1 MVINMPEIVKNYQL
15 SKISSNNYKRI
26 TNKIKKIKEIKG
38 ASIDKEQDILR
49 VQIFLKADERASSKR
64 IEKIEDNIIKSILEY
79 EKKAS
84 IEEIVYKDM
93 YRKVLYLNGLDCAHC
108 AAKIEDLA
116 KKSLNYEKLL
126 VDYTS
131 FRFIIESAD
140 KEQMDNIIPLVTD
153 IAHKVDDHI
162 VVTEKEKIERNE
174 ESIESSQRRYFR
186 IVLITLGIVT
196 GAIGMLLHID
206 FDFTRI
212 LELIHHDDLYMH
224 EIFDPAN
231 YPEYTVAAI
240 HVIMMIVT
248 WVLLGYPII
257 FRFLKNIIKGK
268 IFDEN
273 CLMTLA
279 SIGAIATSHYIEA
292 IFVVSLFQIGEY
304 LQKRAVN
311 RCRKSIEDLLKFEVH
326 TAKLKKGSEIVEVDV
341 ESIIPDDIIVVN
353 KGEMV
358 PLDGVLINNKSIIDS
373 KNLTGESLHREVSRG
388 EVVMAGSVNMSDVME
403 IKVVRPYSE
412 SMITKIL
419 DMVEN
424 ASTSK
429 AKAENFITKFCKIY
443 TPMVL
448 ILAIVIG
455 FGGYILETVFFMHQ
469 SLDVMFE
476 WIYRAM
482 VFLVIS
488 CPCALVISIPLCFF
502 MGIGGSS
509 KKGILIKGSNYLEA
523 LNNVENIVFD
533 KTGTLTKGE
542 FKIKE
547 VVPATPDMKKD
558 DLLRNLMY
566 VEYFSSHPI
575 GVSIVEEYGRENIF
589 SEIISDFESLT
600 GGAQAYVNGNR
611 VLVGNYKL
619 MTKMKLEVPEIDADG
634 LVLYIYK
641 ERVYLGYVVIGDT
654 IKEDAKQTIKDLRAL
669 GVKKLF
675 ILTGDSRGIG
685 ENVAKQVGVDKV
697 YSELLPDQKVA
708 KLEEIRDS
716 AKHGHT
722 IFVGDGINDAPAIAA
737 SDVGI
742 AMGKTGSDAT
752 IAISDVVIMTDE
764 LDKLPEVISIAKSTK
779 TKVVQNIVLS
789 LGIKT
794 IVVLLSIL
802 PTNFILPLWLAIFS
816 DVGVSLI
823 AIFNSIFIFS
833 KINRKEKKQHAR

>member
-1 MVINMPEIVKNYQL
+1 MPEIVKNYQL
-15 SKISSNNYKRI
+15 SKISNNNYKRI

-49 VQIFLKADERASSKR
+49 VQISLKADEKASSKR
-64 IEKIEDNIIKSILEY
+64 IEKIEENITKAILEY

-84 IEEIVYKDM
+84 IEEIVHKEM

-108 AAKIEDLA
+108 AAKIEDIA
-116 KKSLNYEKLL
+116 KKTLNYEKLV

-131 FRFIIESAD
+131 FRFIIESSE
-140 KEQMDNIIPLVTD
+140 KEQMNNIIELVSN
-153 IAHKVDDHI
+153 IAHKVDDRI
-162 VVTEKEKIERNE
+162 VVTEKEKIERKE
-174 ESIESSQRRYFR
+174 ETIESSQKRYFR
-186 IVLITLGIVT
+186 IAIIILGILT
-196 GAIGMLLHID
+196 GAVGMLFYMN
-206 FDFTRI
+206 FDITRI
-212 LELIHHDDLYMH
+212 FEILHHDDLYMH
-224 EIFDPAN
+224 EIFDPSQ
-231 YPEYTVAAI
+231 YPENTFMAI
-240 HVIMMIVT
+240 HVIMMIIT
-248 WVLLGYPII
+248 WILLGYPII

-279 SIGAIATSHYIEA
+279 SIGAIATSHYVEA

-311 RCRKSIEDLLKFEVH
+311 KCRKSIEELLKFDVK
-326 TAKLKKGSEIVEVDV
+326 TAKLKKGIDIVEVDV
-341 ESIIPDDIIVVN
+341 ESIIPEDIIVVN

-358 PLDGVLINNKSIIDS
+358 PLDGVLINNKSIIDT
-373 KNLTGESLHREVSRG
+373 KNLTGESLHREISKG
-388 EVVMAGSVNMSDVME
+388 EVIMAGSVNMSDVME

-429 AKAENFITKFCKIY
+429 AKAENYITKFCKVY
-443 TPMVL
+443 TPLVL

-455 FGGYILETVFFMHQ
+455 FGGYFIETLIYM
-469 SLDVMFE
+469 SPSIDTMFE

-502 MGIGGSS
+502 MGIGVSS

-523 LNNVENIVFD
+523 LNNVEKIVFD

-542 FKIKE
+542 FKIKD
-547 VVPATPDMKKD
+547 VVPSSDEITKD
-558 DLLRNLMY
+558 ELLRNLMY
-566 VEYFSSHPI
+566 VEFFSSHPI
-575 GVSIVEEYGRENIF
+575 GVSIVEEYGRENVF
-589 SEIISDFESLT
+589 SEIISDFESLV
-600 GGAQAYVNGNR
+600 GGAQAYINGSR
-611 VLVGNYKL
+611 VIVGNYRLMSKL
-619 MTKMKLEVPEIDADG
+619 KLEVPVIDEDG

-641 ERVYLGYVVIGDT
+641 EKNYLGYVVIGDT
-654 IKEDAKQTIKDLRAL
+654 IKEDAKDTIQELKNL
-669 GVKKLF
+669 GVKKLY

-685 ENVAKQVGVDKV
+685 ENVAKQVGVDYV
-697 YSELLPDQKVA
+697 FSELLPDQKVS

-716 AKHGHT
+716 SKHGHT

-742 AMGKTGSDAT
+742 AMGKAGSDAT
-752 IAISDVVIMTDE
+752 IAIADVVIMTDE
-764 LDKLPEVISIAKSTK
+764 LNKLPEVISIAKK
-779 TKVVQNIVLS
+779 TKNKVLQNIVLS
-789 LGIKT
+789 LGTKIL
-794 IVVLLSIL
+794 VVLLSII

-823 AIFNSIFIFS
+823 AIFNSIFIFNNF
-833 KINRKEKKQHAR
+833 NRKEKKRNAR